1 MIARFLAA
9 RRGYLALAVSS
20 CLLLGAAGGDRKDA
34 GRADADKQALAPL
47 QVYVGGWKGVGQL
60 RRGSNQGAWTE
71 AADWAWKFDDGRAEF
86 VFQSPQGKYYVSG
99 RLLAGE
105 KPGSFE
111 MRAVR
116 TDGKTEDRFAGG
128 VDDRE
133 QLLLVAQRDEAPAA
147 GAPAGAD
154 LPDRISIRTVA
165 DGDRLLIL
173 YERRIGGADRY
184 TRLAEVGYTRQGSS
198 FAKGSSQPECVVTG
212 GLGTIE
218 VQYQG
223 KKYLVCCTGCRDL
236 FNDDPEGVLADY
248 RERKAKEKAEQ
259 EEKK

>member
-1 MIARFLAA
+1 MTACFWAA
-9 RRGYLALAVSS
+9 RRPHLALVMSA
-20 CLLLGAAGGDRKDA
+20 CLLLGAAE
-34 GRADADKQALAPL
+34 ADPKNSERISSDKQALAPL

-60 RRGSNQGAWTE
+60 RRQSTQGAWNE
-71 AADWAWKFDDGRAEF
+71 KADWAWKFDDGRAAL
-86 VFQSPQGKYYVSG
+86 VFQSPESKYYVSG
-99 RLLAGE
+99 RLLAAE

-111 MRAVR
+111 LRAVR
-116 TDGKTEDRFAGG
+116 TDGKTEDRFAGAI
-128 VDDRE
+128 DDQE
-133 QLLLVAQRDEAPAA
+133 QLVLVAQREA
-147 GAPAGAD
+147 APVAD
-154 LPDRISIRTVA
+154 ANLPDRISIRTVA

-173 YERRIGGADRY
+173 YERRIAATDRY
-184 TRLAEVGYTRQGSS
+184 TRLAEVGYTRQGSG

-248 RERKAKEKAEQ
+248 RERKAKEKAER

>member
-1 MIARFLAA
+1 MTACFWAA
-9 RRGYLALAVSS
+9 RRPHLALVMSAF
-20 CLLLGAAGGDRKDA
+20 LLLGAAE
-34 GRADADKQALAPL
+34 ADPKNSERIASDKQALAPL

-60 RRGSNQGAWTE
+60 RRQSSQGAWTE
-71 AADWAWKFDDGRAEF
+71 KADWAWKFDDGRAAL
-86 VFQSPQGKYYVSG
+86 VFQSPENKYYVSG
-99 RLLAGE
+99 RLFAGE

-111 MRAVR
+111 LRAVR
-116 TDGKTEDRFAGG
+116 TDGKTEDRFGG
-128 VDDRE
+128 AVDDQE
-133 QLLLVAQRDEAPAA
+133 QLVLVAQREAAPAA
-147 GAPAGAD
+147 GAAAD
-154 LPDRISIRTVA
+154 LPDRLSIRTVA

-173 YERRIGGADRY
+173 YERRIAATDRY

-248 RERKAKEKAEQ
+248 RERKAKEKAER
-259 EEKK
+259 ETKK

>member
-1 MIARFLAA
+1 MIACFWAA
-9 RRGYLALAVSS
+9 RGRHLAMVISAG
-20 CLLLGAAGGDRKDA
+20 LLLGAAGADLKDSE
-34 GRADADKQALAPL
+34 RISSDKQALAPL

-60 RRGSNQGAWTE
+60 RRGSSQGAWTE
-71 AADWAWKFDDGRAEF
+71 KAEWAWKFDDGRAAL
-86 VFQSPQGKYYVSG
+86 VFQSPESKYYVSG

-111 MRAVR
+111 LRAVR
-116 TDGKTEDRFAGG
+116 TDGKTEDRFAGA

-133 QLLLVAQRDEAPAA
+133 QLVLVAQREAAPAA
-147 GAPAGAD
+147 AAAD
-154 LPDRISIRTVA
+154 LPDRLSIRTVA

-173 YERRIGGADRY
+173 YERRIAATDRY
-184 TRLAEVGYTRQGSS
+184 TRLAEVGSTRQGSS

-236 FNDDPEGVLADY
+236 FNDDPAAVLAEY
-248 RERKAKEKAEQ
+248 RERKAKEKAERAKG
-259 EEKK
+259 E